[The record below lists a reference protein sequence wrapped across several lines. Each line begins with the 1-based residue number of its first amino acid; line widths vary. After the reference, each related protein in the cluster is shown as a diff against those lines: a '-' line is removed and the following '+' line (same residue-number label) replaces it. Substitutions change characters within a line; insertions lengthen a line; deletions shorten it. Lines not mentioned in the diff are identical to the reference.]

1 VEWRKKGA
9 ALGAGP
15 RESVVPLVLGEAAA
29 LNDDKADVEIEED
42 DDNDDD
48 DDVYDEKQQ

>member
-1 VEWRKKGA
+1 MEWRKKGA

-15 RESVVPLVLGEAAA
+15 RESVVPLDLGEAAA
-29 LNDDKADVEIEED
+29 INDDKADVEIEED
-42 DDNDDD
+42 EENDD

>member
-1 VEWRKKGA
+1 MEWRKKGA

-15 RESVVPLVLGEAAA
+15 RESVVPLVLGAAAA

-42 DDNDDD
+42 EENDD